1 MPSKQVA
8 KRTRTGAKKKGRC
21 ANLEAARHAL
31 QAKRTAPSTPPSSSV
46 QPGVSPLPPSS
57 SSTHP
62 GTFSSPPSSAQS
74 QVPLTESASKRKLSF
89 FSTDD
94 CHSSTAP
101 SYIFK
106 KFAVLFSLFSQF
118 SRWAICSH
126 RLSLSTDPKKR
137 HGFAFNLR
145 VSCDHYGTVFTE
157 VQTSPKSSPHVF
169 DVNRRVVPSCLNAGI
184 GLASLE
190 ALCESMGMACMS
202 CATFNSHLTAIHK
215 AVP

>member
-1 MPSKQVA
+1 MISRSRLRFISFCFQMPSKQAA

-46 QPGVSPLPPSS
+46 PPAVSSAEPGVSPLPPSS

-62 GTFSSPPSSAQS
+62 GTSSSPPSSAQS

-101 SYIFK
+101 SYFLK
-106 KFAVLFSLFSQF
+106 EFVVLFSLFQQF
-118 SRWAICSH
+118 FR
-126 RLSLSTDPKKR
+126 
-137 HGFAFNLR
+137 
-145 VSCDHYGTVFTE
+145 
-157 VQTSPKSSPHVF
+157 
-169 DVNRRVVPSCLNAGI
+169 
-184 GLASLE
+184 
-190 ALCESMGMACMS
+190 
-202 CATFNSHLTAIHK
+202 
-215 AVP
+215 